1 MIRLINQHHLPVF
14 CKYLVSWNNTNDLP
28 AVSSASRKDQL
39 LAEMRSNEDTFLK
52 DVKDAKDMERFD
64 AEERTEEIAKLLE
77 EYPELRQ
84 MMDEL
89 GKYLDG
95 PSFIIRLTM

>member
-1 MIRLINQHHLPVF
+1 MKGYQRLIV
-14 CKYLVSWNNTNDLP
+14 YDTTS
-28 AVSSASRKDQL
+28 SSASRKDQL
-39 LAEMRSNEDTFLK
+39 LAEMRSNEDTFLKDVK

-89 GKYLDG
+89 G
-95 PSFIIRLTM
+95 